1 MKKILLIL
9 LLSSLSTFA
18 QDIIIQESPKNQN
31 VDVVDENRIYKKE
44 YLDEQAQITSDPSG
58 YINLFL
64 EKFKIPKEATKNLGG
79 TKISLV
85 ISFIVEKDGTLTN
98 YEVHSDPG
106 YGLGNEAIKTL
117 KKMPP
122 WIAGKK
128 NGIPVRSYSNLPL
141 KLEL

>member
-1 MKKILLIL
+1 MKKIFYLL
-9 LLSSLSTFA
+9 LLSSISTFA
-18 QDIIIQESPKNQN
+18 QDIIIQESPKNKS
-31 VDVVDENRIYKKE
+31 VDVVEGNQIYKKE
-44 YLDEQAQITSDPSG
+44 YLDEQAKMTNDPSG

-64 EKFKIPKEATKNLGG
+64 KKFKIPKEATKNFGG

-98 YEVHSDPG
+98 YEAHSDPG

-128 NGIPVRSYSNLPL
+128 EGKSVRSYSNLPL